1 MSIELGLK
9 DKVVIVTGGAG
20 GLCSAVADAFA
31 KQGANVVIA
40 DLDVNVAQEL
50 SDKIRATH
58 KVQSIAIM
66 TDVSNKSDVDNM
78 VAKTLEKFG
87 KIDILVNGAGVDL
100 KIRFID
106 IEEEEWDRVHGI
118 NAKGTYLMMR
128 AVLPHMIEAGDGKV
142 VNFSSIVGKEGY
154 ADFSHYSASKFA
166 VTGLTQA
173 VAKEMAEYN
182 INVNAICPGVIRTH
196 LWEHILDTWHTESGE
211 SKDIL
216 FQRFLEEHIPMR
228 RAQTPE
234 DIANVVLFL
243 SSELAKNIT
252 GECVNVNGGMRM
264 D

>member
-1 MSIELGLK
+1 MELGLK
-9 DKVVIVTGGAG
+9 GKVVIVTGGAG

-40 DLDVNVAQEL
+40 DVDSNVAQKL
-50 SDKIRATH
+50 ADKMKSAY
-58 KVQSIAIM
+58 KVDSLAVR
-66 TDVSNKSDVDNM
+66 TDVSSKNDVDNV
-78 VAKTLEKFG
+78 VAKTLDKFG

-100 KIRFID
+100 KIRFLD

-118 NAKGTYLMMR
+118 NAKGTYLMMH
-128 AVLPHMIEAGDGKV
+128 AVLPYMVKAGHGKV

-173 VAKEMAEYN
+173 VAKEMAEHS
-182 INVNAICPGVIRTH
+182 INVNAVCPGVIRTH
-196 LWEHILDTWHTESGE
+196 LWEHILDTWHAESGE

-216 FQRFLEEHIPMR
+216 FQRFLDAHIPMK

-234 DIANVVLFL
+234 DIANLVLFL
-243 SSELAKNIT
+243 SSELADNIT
-252 GECVNVNGGMRM
+252 GECININGGMRM